1 MSRQLLQQV
10 AAQERWHTWENIIML
25 VMLMIKWL
33 ILDSDSFALNDVSFI
48 SENFEMFKDI
58 YLP

>member
-1 MSRQLLQQV
+1 V
-10 AAQERWHTWENIIML
+10 AEQERWHTGENVIIL

-33 ILDSDSFALNDVSFI
+33 ILDSDSFALNNASFI
-48 SENFEMFKDI
+48 SENFETFKDI